1 MLKFLKAIQPAGSAT
16 ITSQSILVMIPL
28 RKGDAFV
35 KAWLSENCRMTCVEG
50 KGQLA
55 LSECTK
61 FIGDQD
67 IPTGGQQQLE
77 RRAGLH
83 FSGLWGGIN
92 RFYFDST

>member
-1 MLKFLKAIQPAGSAT
+1 
-16 ITSQSILVMIPL
+16 
-28 RKGDAFV
+28 
-35 KAWLSENCRMTCVEG
+35 MTCVEG

-92 RFYFDST
+92 RFYFDSERNIILCGGSICYCTEGISCAPLTQQFGKLARRYWRGSRC